1 MADLSLFSPRSFFL
15 LYALSCLVRV
25 PAFESKPIRPLRLNQ
40 RMEAAVRQNL
50 PMILIRTVVGLVFLL
65 EGALKFLQPDA
76 FGVGRFSRMGMPVPN
91 VLAPLVGGAEI
102 GCGAAILLN
111 LFAGD
116 AAIALLVV
124 ILTALITTKIP
135 ILLGRPLGPFSPPE
149 VANFGWLSFLHEAR
163 TDLSMFFGLLAIAID
178 SGVHTGR
185 KRRWYHDG
193 S

>member
-1 MADLSLFSPRSFFL
+1 
-15 LYALSCLVRV
+15 
-25 PAFESKPIRPLRLNQ
+25 
-40 RMEAAVRQNL
+40 MEAEVRQNL
-50 PMILIRTVVGLVFLL
+50 PMALIRTVVGLIFLL
-65 EGALKFLQPDA
+65 EGSLKFLQPDA

-116 AAIALLVV
+116 AAIVLLAV

-135 ILLGRPLGPFSPPE
+135 ILLGRPLGPFPLE
-149 VANFGWLSFLHEAR
+149 KLKEYGWLSFFHEAR

-178 SGVHTGR
+178 SGVNMGR
-185 KRRWYHDG
+185 KRRWYQDG